1 MHIREFDMVS
11 PLSGLARLAYDKVIE
26 ASQADVRVIGPNHN
40 NLHTF
45 QAVTNCCVFDILTP
59 PYRDQ
64 DECHFFKAFP
74 CKVGTEQM
82 FRVQR
87 YPANDFTCVNV
98 DYTGPPLIPIN
109 GLPYSGKKPLP
120 LKEDRSFESKNVHVL
135 MNPYLGASAPAVVH
149 KPSILA
155 WQGGNLF
162 HAKTDMDIIQAQEKK
177 HNRERSRNKLFHPVK
192 SKDDVKERRIQGSHI
207 QHSYTIFE
215 GRPRYHSSNREI
227 AQMGRVNMAMPRQKE
242 I

>member
-162 HAKTDMDIIQAQEKK
+162 HAKTDMDIIQGCLALSC
-177 HNRERSRNKLFHPVK
+177 R
-192 SKDDVKERRIQGSHI
+192 
-207 QHSYTIFE
+207 
-215 GRPRYHSSNREI
+215 
-227 AQMGRVNMAMPRQKE
+227 
-242 I
+242 